1 MSGFFNDH
9 IQTYKKRPIYWQ
21 FDSGKQNAFK
31 CLIYMHR
38 YEPDIVARVRTD
50 YLHKAQKAIEENLAH
65 CETII
70 SKPANK
76 TELKKAT
83 NDKNKFIKQ
92 LKEIKD
98 YDEVLAHVANQQ
110 IVIDLDDGVK
120 INYAKFQNVEIV
132 ISGQKTKK
140 VNLLKKI

>member
-1 MSGFFNDH
+1 M
-9 IQTYKKRPIYWQ
+9 
-21 FDSGKQNAFK
+21 
-31 CLIYMHR
+31 
-38 YEPDIVARVRTD
+38 ARVRTD